1 MPFLLHGGNVDLSQ
15 PDLSQARSI
24 PPHAVR
30 LVAITFGLTDADV
43 SADARDVA
51 TRPDPSDDDLLT
63 SLEIRRRLEATKAAT
78 YLRILRTAVDLSRL
92 G

>member
-15 PDLSQARSI
+15 PDLSQSQPL

-30 LVAITFGLTDADV
+30 LVATTFGLAVADV
-43 SADARDVA
+43 RADARDVA
-51 TRPDPSDDDLLT
+51 TRPDPNDDDLLAT
-63 SLEIRRRLEATKAAT
+63 IETRRRLEATKAAT
-78 YLRILRTAVDLSRL
+78 YLRILRTALAPSRL